1 MAECLLAPAGAVDA
15 PYLNVRSFRVDVD
28 GLAEGCSRSVPEIS
42 ARDQRKSPL
51 EQNDCQSHRVST
63 INLHWPGDVRVQTFA
78 MHPLNLQIASAK
90 ARS

>member
-1 MAECLLAPAGAVDA
+1 MSLSARRRSRRTLSQREIVSGRCGRSGRRLLK
-15 PYLNVRSFRVDVD
+15 
-28 GLAEGCSRSVPEIS
+28 IS

>member
-28 GLAEGCSRSVPEIS
+28 GLAEGCSRSTPES
-42 ARDQRKSPL
+42 NTNDQSSRTTANQI
-51 EQNDCQSHRVST
+51 E
-63 INLHWPGDVRVQTFA
+63 INLHWPGDVRAQTFA